1 MEGKALKINE
11 CSVLLLRGVTR
22 YAFHVHTDSKGHQE
36 RPRERGEGGGGEST
50 SEIIC
55 QRERSSLRKVVP
67 CLR

>member
-36 RPRERGEGGGGEST
+36 RPRGAGGGKHIRNHLPKRLLV
-50 SEIIC
+50 SEKG
-55 QRERSSLRKVVP
+55 RPVSPLD
-67 CLR
+67 